1 MANRLK
7 KIPYTQIH
15 RTYRISRQIKFF
27 GASQRSPKNSATK
40 VSKAM
45 CVPIALEHDFRL
57 LVKADW
63 RLQSESKSRVLER
76 KSGLV
81 YGPHTRRAAN
91 RRSTTTVRGSQCRVS
106 ECTTMVHSRCT
117 QLARSMWPCASSV
130 SVIESFYLRRILT
143 SESTEMLNGP
153 HCVTT
158 TVSAGSSR
166 TISSNDL
173 DVWTYR
179 ARTFRPTAIYFRR
192 S

>member
-1 MANRLK
+1 
-7 KIPYTQIH
+7 
-15 RTYRISRQIKFF
+15 
-27 GASQRSPKNSATK
+27 
-40 VSKAM
+40 M

-91 RRSTTTVRGSQCRVS
+91 RRTTTTQCAEASAEYQSVPPW
-106 ECTTMVHSRCT
+106 CTAGAHSS
-117 QLARSMWPCASSV
+117 RSMWPCASSV

-179 ARTFRPTAIYFRR
+179 ARTFRPTAIYFR
-192 S
+192 